1 MKNDELE
8 IVYRQY
14 YRQLFIYAFSLTQ
27 NKEDAED
34 LVANTFVKALLS
46 FEEGNIK
53 SWLYIVLRNEFM
65 SMYKKRKRLV
75 SYDFENTEGT
85 LAVIQDFIKSEEKIW
100 LYQKIN
106 ELPQREKEIMLLS
119 LQSDFDDQTISHI
132 MKMSIENVRVI
143 RHRVKRK
150 LIELCQKEGYL

>member
-65 SMYKKRKRLV
+65 NMYKKRNRLV
-75 SYDFENTEGT
+75 SYDFE
-85 LAVIQDFIKSEEKIW
+85 
-100 LYQKIN
+100 
-106 ELPQREKEIMLLS
+106 
-119 LQSDFDDQTISHI
+119 H
-132 MKMSIENVRVI
+132 
-143 RHRVKRK
+143 
-150 LIELCQKEGYL
+150 

>member
-65 SMYKKRKRLV
+65 NMYKKRKCLV

>member
-1 MKNDELE
+1 M
-8 IVYRQY
+8 
-14 YRQLFIYAFSLTQ
+14 SL
-27 NKEDAED
+27 
-34 LVANTFVKALLS
+34 
-46 FEEGNIK
+46 
-53 SWLYIVLRNEFM
+53 
-65 SMYKKRKRLV
+65 
-75 SYDFENTEGT
+75 YDFENTEGT
-85 LAVIQDFIKSEEKIW
+85 LAVIQDFIKSEEKVW

-150 LIELCQKEGYL
+150 LIELCQKKEGYL